1 MTKAKAIKIS
11 DARSV
16 FILFFIINSV
26 QSIFTPLLND
36 EPYYWLYAQQPAA
49 GYFDHPPLIAW
60 CIWLGSFV
68 FNNELGVRFLA
79 MLAGSLTPLVIYKI
93 IEKENKGK
101 INIKLFLLLM
111 LSSIFINL
119 YAFMAIPD
127 TLLLFFT
134 AAFFLLYQQLLVKP
148 NFKIALL
155 TGIVCAL
162 LLYSKYHGILIIGF
176 TVLSNPKVF
185 KQKAFYIAAISA
197 SLLYL
202 PHVFWQINND
212 FASLRFH
219 LLEKGNQFEIKHI
232 LSYIGEQL
240 ILSGPVVLL
249 LFTIRQKPHSKFLF
263 TLKFVSLGV
272 FAFFFIS
279 SFRGMVNA
287 YWTLIAWPGLLIL
300 SYFYIEN
307 LKQTKTL
314 IKSILYFGVML
325 VLLMRINF
333 IFGSKLI
340 PHFNAHNPKQMAHQ
354 LADTLCNDA
363 VFLNTFIDASAYS
376 FYSHKPAYAINNS
389 QYKKTQYNYL
399 SKAENQIQG
408 KTVTLISHYKINN
421 LSRQIQITKGKK
433 YYLTPIKDFRSFQT
447 QWKIECNLPKQCK
460 TGQKLVLPIT
470 VKNINTKTK
479 SNKPSDFYLLLTFYN
494 SETGYV
500 HTKHRYYEELPA
512 SFENFE
518 ISTPSIP
525 GTYKTHFSISPDTSM
540 TMRTFNS
547 HIKYIRVKDSPPT

>member
-11 DARSV
+11 DAWSV
-16 FILFFIINSV
+16 FILFLIINSV

-36 EPYYWLYAQQPAA
+36 ESYYWLYAQQPAA

-60 CIWLGSFV
+60 CIWLGSFI
-68 FNNELGVRFLA
+68 FDNEFGVRFLA

-93 IEKENKGK
+93 IENENKEK
-101 INIKLFLLLM
+101 VNIKLFLLLM
-111 LSSIFINL
+111 LSSVFINL
-119 YAFMAIPD
+119 YAFLAIPD

-134 AAFFLLYQQLLVKP
+134 AVFFLLYQQFLDKP

-185 KQKAFYIAAISA
+185 KQKAFYTAAIIA

-219 LLEKGNQFEIKHI
+219 LLEKGNQFEIKHV
-232 LSYIGEQL
+232 LSYTAEQL
-240 ILSGPVVLL
+240 LLTGPVILL
-249 LFTIRQKPHSKFLF
+249 LFTIRQKTHNKFLF

-272 FAFFFIS
+272 LVFFFIS

-287 YWTLIAWPGLLIL
+287 YWTLIAWPGLLVL
-300 SYFYIEN
+300 SYFYIGN
-307 LKQTKTL
+307 LKQAKAL
-314 IKSILYFGVML
+314 IKGILFFGVIL

-333 IFGSKLI
+333 LIGSKQI
-340 PHFNAHNPKQMAHQ
+340 PHFNTHNPKQMAHQ
-354 LADTLCNDA
+354 LADTICNDA
-363 VFLNTFIDASAYS
+363 VFLNSFIDASAYS

-389 QYKKTQYNYL
+389 LYKKTQYNYL
-399 SKAENQIQG
+399 SKVENQIQG
-408 KTVTLISHYKINN
+408 KTVTLVSYHKINN
-421 LSRQIQITKGKK
+421 FSRKIDITKGKK
-433 YYLTPIKDFRSFQT
+433 YYLTPLKKFRSFQT
-447 QWKIECNLPKQCK
+447 EWKVECNLPKHGK

-470 VKNINTKTK
+470 IKNINTNPKTE

-494 SETGYV
+494 SETGYL
-500 HTKHRYYEELPA
+500 HTEYIYYEKFPE
-512 SFENFE
+512 SFGYFNTA
-518 ISTPSIP
+518 TPDIP
-525 GTYKTHFSISPDTSM
+525 GTYKTHFSISPDTSL
-540 TMRTFNS
+540 TMRTYNS
-547 HIKYIRVKDSPPT
+547 HIWYIRIDDK